1 MAGSKIM
8 FFNATRHHSGI
19 YNCSADN
26 GFSRPLPPT
35 ASKTIILDV
44 HRKLTMSKHFLKKQ
58 KELFFEKLHNWFFN
72 LSWLCID
79 KPSIV
84 LQQTFIHTKET
95 DETEIVCVV
104 HASPRATVEW
114 LKDGQ
119 KMGDGENK
127 WVSLNI

>member
-1 MAGSKIM
+1 M
-8 FFNATRHHSGI
+8 F
-19 YNCSADN
+19 
-26 GFSRPLPPT
+26 
-35 ASKTIILDV
+35 
-44 HRKLTMSKHFLKKQ
+44 
-58 KELFFEKLHNWFFN
+58 
-72 LSWLCID
+72 LCID
-79 KPSIV
+79 KPSIE

-127 WVSLNI
+127 WVSLEKCKTLNQIHFELFKFIRISYLVIN

>member
-1 MAGSKIM
+1 ML
-8 FFNATRHHSGI
+8 FN
-19 YNCSADN
+19 
-26 GFSRPLPPT
+26 FS
-35 ASKTIILDV
+35 IV
-44 HRKLTMSKHFLKKQ
+44 FGY
-58 KELFFEKLHNWFFN
+58 
-72 LSWLCID
+72 ID
-79 KPSIV
+79 KPSID

-127 WVSLNI
+127 WVSLNIW